1 MNLHW
6 LTSFIKFNIDK
17 VIPKP
22 REMNHFSLAVPLEIN
37 FRQNETSSLDIEI
50 PRQAKNQDSRN
61 SAGLFLD

>member
-22 REMNHFSLAVPLEIN
+22 REMNPFSLAVPSEIN

-50 PRQAKNQDSRN
+50 PR
-61 SAGLFLD
+61 